1 VTGLTEGLR
10 QEVGQAGIRVSII
23 EPGATDTDI
32 ADSITDP
39 HWREAIKAHV
49 AKDGAMKASDIAEAI
64 LFIVGLPR
72 RANVSTILI
81 RPTIDTA
88 AM

>member
-1 VTGLTEGLR
+1 
-10 QEVGQAGIRVSII
+10 VSII
-23 EPGATDTDI
+23 EPGATESEI

-39 HWREAIKAHV
+39 KWRDMIKAHV
-49 AKDGAMKASDIAEAI
+49 SKEGAMKASDIAEAI

-72 RANVSTILI
+72 RANVSQILI